1 MVGPESMDDGEVHS
15 LLNSA
20 ALGHGQKNKWMPV
33 SEPKTCDTS
42 EVPAPGQGFEAL
54 TTPTL
59 AKAHRPAPPPPPRGP
74 ESAHNSAQAKKGCY
88 LNFRFDR
95 YA

>member
-1 MVGPESMDDGEVHS
+1 MVGPESMDEGEVHC

-59 AKAHRPAPPPPPRGP
+59 AKAHRPGGP
-74 ESAHNSAQAKKGCY
+74 KAHTILLKQKKVVT
-88 LNFRFDR
+88 
-95 YA
+95 